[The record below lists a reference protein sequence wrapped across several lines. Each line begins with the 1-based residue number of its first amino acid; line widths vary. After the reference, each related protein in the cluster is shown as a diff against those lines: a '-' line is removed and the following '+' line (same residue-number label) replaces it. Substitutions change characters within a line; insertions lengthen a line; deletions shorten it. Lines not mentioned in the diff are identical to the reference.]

1 MSEDTEQEDKT
12 EDATERRIEQAIE
25 RGDVPKS
32 MELATFL
39 ALGAGTLALM
49 IMGMIGT
56 GPFIASMRGMLT
68 NAHLVPFDQGGLAS
82 LTEFS
87 LIKFFS
93 TVGVPFGF
101 AILAGIVSGM
111 VMHRPVFTPEPMIP
125 KLDRISPLAG
135 FKRVFGKEAL
145 VQFLKSLIKIALIA
159 VLIMAVLWPE
169 RARLDQMV
177 RMDPVRLLDVSW
189 VLTLKLMGSVLAA
202 FAFVALGDVLYQR
215 YSWMQKLK
223 MTKDELKKEY
233 KEMEGSPEIKA
244 KIRKLRMEML
254 KRRMMAEV
262 PKSSVIITNP
272 THYAV
277 ALRYEAGMNA
287 PILLAK
293 GIDSLAMRI
302 KDVASKHDIPIVEN
316 PPLARVLHANVEID
330 DEIPEE
336 HYKAVAEVIGYVM
349 RLRQTRN

>member
-56 GPFIASMRGMLT
+56 GPFTASMRGMLA
-68 NAHLVPFDQGGLAS
+68 NAHLVPFDQGGLAA

-87 LIKFFS
+87 VIKFFS
-93 TVGVPFGF
+93 TVGIPFAF
-101 AILAGIVSGM
+101 AILAGIISGI
-111 VMHRPVFTPEPMIP
+111 VMHRLLFTVEPMIP

-145 VQFLKSLIKIALIA
+145 VQFLKSLIKIALITI
-159 VLIMAVLWPE
+159 LIVAVLWPE

-177 RMDPVRLLDVSW
+177 RMDPVRLLDASW
-189 VLTLKLMGSVLAA
+189 VLTLKLMGAVLAA
-202 FAFVALGDVLYQR
+202 FAFVALGDVMYQR
-215 YSWMQKLK
+215 YSWLQKLK
-223 MTKDELKKEY
+223 MTKDELKKEF

-244 KIRKLRMEML
+244 KIRKLRVEML

-293 GIDSLAMRI
+293 GVDSLALRI

-349 RLRQTRN
+349 RLRQTRG